1 LSNEEQ
7 RRIVLFDM
15 DSTLVK
21 ITAAHN
27 KALSIALAQVYGIQ
41 YVWDPRRNE
50 SQGDTQANIIRGL
63 CRLQG
68 LQSDVIEAGLAE
80 AMRIK
85 QEATLASLAA
95 DLRPAVLPGVLP
107 VVSALKEQGHVLGLV
122 SGSVSAVV
130 RAVLERSGLQPYF
143 PVCACGDEGVQRLDL
158 LHLVLERAA
167 RAYGIQPSAYA
178 LTVVGDSAR
187 DILTGKEVNART
199 VAVATGFH
207 SLEELA
213 RCHPDALFASLGDW
227 RAALTAV
234 VGKSQG

>member
-1 LSNEEQ
+1 MSNEEQ

-27 KALSIALAQVYGIQ
+27 EALSIALAQVYGIQ

-50 SQGDTQANIIRGL
+50 FQGDTQANIIRGL

-85 QEATLASLAA
+85 QEATLANLAA
-95 DLRPAVLPGVLP
+95 DLRPAVLPGVAQ
-107 VVSALKEQGHVLGLV
+107 VVSALKEQGHMLGLV

-130 RAVLERSGLQPYF
+130 RAVLERSGLQAYF
-143 PVCACGDEGVQRLDL
+143 PASACGDEGEQRLDL
-158 LHLVLERAA
+158 LHLVLERVAL
-167 RAYGIQPSAYA
+167 AYGTHPDAYPV
-178 LTVVGDSAR
+178 TVVGDSPR
-187 DILTGKEVNART
+187 DILTAKEINART

-207 SLEELA
+207 SLDELA
-213 RCHPDALFASLGDW
+213 CCHPDALFANLGDW
-227 RAALTAV
+227 RAALTV
-234 VGKSQG
+234 IVG